1 MMLRARVIGRSD
13 DGRFHVLQQETVG
26 GPIFRWPARGEDAAG
41 AAALITIRPASA
53 ASTSTFEV
61 LRAGGYLFFRSP
73 HLEVPLFFDLLP
85 ALPPAVE
92 VSLELLPAEV
102 NEGVEPEPVAQGA
115 APQ

>member
-1 MMLRARVIGRSD
+1 MLRARVIGRSD

-41 AAALITIRPASA
+41 TAALITIRPAS
-53 ASTSTFEV
+53 STSSNPFEV
-61 LRAGGYLFFRSP
+61 LRAGSYLFLRTS
-73 HLEVPLFFDLLP
+73 HIEIPLFFDLLP